1 MRGAFSSGLPQDQIM
16 RRQMKQRFTIFPKPR
31 LLGSVLAGLL
41 ALGAVG
47 VWGWQAVSAPPA
59 LSAPERA
66 ALYQT
71 PLPKPQGGMA
81 IYHLGHS
88 LVGPNIPAFTQ
99 QLAQAAGFDD
109 ATYHSQLGWG
119 TSLREHWEPDLTI
132 NGYAEMNDTPAYRPA
147 RQALESGE
155 YDALV
160 LTEMVDLK
168 DAIRWHASGRHA
180 GLWAAFA
187 REHRPDI
194 RLYLYESWHDTD
206 IDDGWLNRIDAD
218 LPELWKGTILAQA
231 MAMPDVGTIHVI
243 PAGQAK
249 AAFTR
254 ALQHVGGL
262 PGLDDHHGLFALRDD
277 GTRDT
282 IHPNDLGSYLV
293 ALVHFA
299 TLYHTDPRGLP
310 HELQRAD
317 GTAADAPSPEVAAM
331 MQDIVWQVVSAMPQ
345 TGVAP

>member
-1 MRGAFSSGLPQDQIM
+1 MPIVLKHISNRWIGALAL
-16 RRQMKQRFTIFPKPR
+16 
-31 LLGSVLAGLL
+31 LLGLGGA
-41 ALGAVG
+41 AL
-47 VWGWQAVSAPPA
+47 WLWQSTTTPPA
-59 LSAPERA
+59 LSAEERA

-71 PLPKPQGGMA
+71 PLQSPRQGLA
-81 IYHLGHS
+81 VYHLGHS

-99 QLAQAAGFDD
+99 QLAQAAGFEG
-109 ATYHSQLGWG
+109 ASYHSQLGWG
-119 TSLREHWEPDLTI
+119 TSLREHWDPDLAI
-132 NGYAEMNDTPAYRPA
+132 NGYEEMNAPPAYRPA
-147 RQALESGE
+147 RQAMESGD

-160 LTEMVDLK
+160 LTEMVDLN

-187 REHRPDI
+187 RAHRPDI

-206 IDDGWLNRIDAD
+206 IEDGWLDRIDTD

-254 ALQHVGGL
+254 ALQDAGGL
-262 PGLDDHHGLFALRDD
+262 PGLADHHELFALRDD

-299 TLYHTDPRGLP
+299 TLYHVDPRGLP
-310 HELQRAD
+310 HQLLRAD
-317 GTAADAPSPEVAAM
+317 GTAADAPSTEVAAL
-331 MQDIVWQVVSAMPQ
+331 MQEIVWQVVSRMPQ

>member
-1 MRGAFSSGLPQDQIM
+1 M
-16 RRQMKQRFTIFPKPR
+16 PR
-31 LLGSVLAGLL
+31 LLKELAIRLPARWMSASVTVV
-41 ALGAVG
+41 ALCFVAAAL
-47 VWGWQAVSAPPA
+47 WFWQSAATPPA
-59 LSAPERA
+59 LSPDERA
-66 ALYQT
+66 VLYQT
-71 PLPKPQGGMA
+71 PLPPPQRGMA
-81 IYHLGHS
+81 VYHLGHS

-99 QLAQAAGFDD
+99 QLAQAAGFQE
-109 ATYHSQLGWG
+109 ASYHSQLGWG
-119 TSLREHWEPDLTI
+119 TSLREHWDPDLRI
-132 NGYAEMNDTPAYRPA
+132 NGYAEMNSPPAYRPA
-147 RQALESGE
+147 HEALESAE

-160 LTEMVDLK
+160 MTEMVDLK

-187 REHRPDI
+187 RTHQPDI

-206 IDDGWLNRIDAD
+206 IEGGWLDRIDTD

-243 PAGQAK
+243 PAGQVK

-254 ALQHVGGL
+254 ALQDIGGL
-262 PGLDDHHGLFALRDD
+262 PGLADHYELFALRDD

-299 TLYHTDPRGLP
+299 TLYHVDPQGLP
-310 HELQRAD
+310 HELLRAD
-317 GTAADAPSPEVAAM
+317 GTAADAPSPQVAAL
-331 MQDIVWQVVSAMPQ
+331 MQEIVWRVVSSMPQ